1 MPRRLLTTALLLT
14 ATLGACASPAP
25 PTQPELTARPAGF
38 ATAAEG
44 WRALDEAERAR
55 DLLRAQQIM
64 AALRRDWRR
73 SMTLAQRL
81 RLENLDGDL
90 ARTAGRPDEARKHY
104 QRVARATAKLD
115 LSADRASHTQGA
127 RALVGQMI
135 LLNEEV
141 TRTSISGDP
150 QQLKEELQAAIGLSR
165 RIHDL
170 GVKAREHRDA
180 YWAQASVVEHAR
192 SMDILA
198 DLILNIPA
206 PQSIQDNPDAEQVY
220 RKALLDKT
228 NALREQATRIY
239 KRALEITHDQPDS
252 PWAAHARG
260 RVANSNP

>member
-44 WRALDEAERAR
+44 WRALDDAERAR
-55 DLLRAQQIM
+55 DLLRAQQVM
-64 AALRRDWRR
+64 TTLRRDWRR
-73 SMTLAQRL
+73 SMTPAQRL

-90 ARTAGRPDEARKHY
+90 ARIAGRPDEALKHY
-104 QRVARATAKLD
+104 QRVTRATSKLD

-141 TRTSISGDP
+141 ASASLSGDP
-150 QQLKEELQAAIGLSR
+150 KQLNVDLKAAIGLSR

-170 GVKAREHRDA
+170 GVKARAHRDA

-198 DLILNIPA
+198 DLILNIPT
-206 PQSIQDNPDAEQVY
+206 PQNIQDNPDAEQLY
-220 RKALLDKT
+220 RDALAGQAQ
-228 NALREQATRIY
+228 ALRDQAARIY
-239 KRALEITHDQPDS
+239 KHALEITHDQPDS

-260 RVANSNP
+260 RIATVSP